1 MAITLSATSKANLK
15 GVHPD
20 LVKVVL
26 RAAAICPADL
36 PFKVTEGIRSV
47 AQQRENIKKGVS
59 WTMNSR
65 HLTGHAVDIAPTV
78 DLNGDGKVSTAEQYH
93 WPLYYKLAVVI
104 KQAAKDV
111 GVPVGW
117 GGDWKKRK
125 DGPHW
130 ELPHK
135 AYPATA
141 RAGFMASDEPG
152 LRAALN
158 DEPMAPETEHG
169 AALKGAVAG
178 LSGGAAG
185 VGMGLDPTMTV
196 VDSLSSQQYEL
207 SSGDLIRIVLAV
219 VIIGLSAWYA
229 YKVSRG

>member
-1 MAITLSATSKANLK
+1 MAIKLSATSMANLK

-36 PFKVTEGIRSV
+36 PFRVNEGLRSV
-47 AQQRENIKKGVS
+47 AQQRINVAKGVS
-59 WTMNSR
+59 KTMNSR
-65 HLTGHAVDIAPTV
+65 HLTGHAVDLVPLV
-78 DLNGDGKVSTAEQYH
+78 DGKVSWA

-117 GGDWKKRK
+117 GGDWKSFK

-135 AYPATA
+135 AYPKA
-141 RAGFMASDEPG
+141 MAVASREAFNQPG
-152 LRAALN
+152 LSSALA

-196 VDSLSSQQYEL
+196 VDSLSAQQYEL